1 MSTIEFKNVSH
12 HDILK
17 NISGQFK
24 SNHITALI
32 GPSGAGKSTTL
43 KHINGLLSPSS
54 GDIYIDNQD
63 IKNIDIIKLRRS
75 IGFAFQSSPMLE
87 GTVYE
92 NLKFPKDLFNE
103 NFTKDEAISF
113 LEKVNISSDFI
124 DRPVRKLSGGE
135 KSRIALARTLVN
147 NPDILLLDEITASV
161 DVKIAREI
169 EQLIL
174 KNQKEFNLTVIW
186 VTHDLSQAQRVSD
199 DFWYLQK
206 GELIEFGNIE
216 GLNNPKSNEL
226 KKFLEGEY

>member
-12 HDILK
+12 QDILK

-24 SNHITALI
+24 NNQITALI

-54 GDIYIDNQD
+54 GDIYIGDKN
-63 IKNIDIIKLRRS
+63 IKDIDIIKLRRS
-75 IGFAFQSSPMLE
+75 IGFAFQSSPMLQ
-87 GTVYE
+87 GTVYD

-103 NFTKDEAISF
+103 SFTKDEAISF
-113 LEKVNISSDFI
+113 LEKVDISGDFI

-161 DVKIAREI
+161 DVNIAREI
-169 EQLIL
+169 EKLIL
-174 KNQKEFNLTVIW
+174 KNQKDFNLTVVW
-186 VTHDLSQAQRVSD
+186 VTHDLSQAKRVSD
-199 DFWYLQK
+199 DFWYLQT
-206 GELIEFGNIE
+206 GELLEYGSIE
-216 GLNNPKSNEL
+216 GLNKPKSKEL
-226 KKFLEGEY
+226 RKFLEGEY

>member
-12 HDILK
+12 NNILK

-32 GPSGAGKSTTL
+32 GPSGTGKSTTL

-54 GDIYIDNQD
+54 GDIYIDKTD
-63 IKNIDIIKLRRS
+63 IKDIDIIKLRRS

-87 GTVYE
+87 GTVYD

-103 NFTKDEAISF
+103 TFTKDEAISF
-113 LEKVNISSDFI
+113 LEKVNISSEFI

-135 KSRIALARTLVN
+135 KSRVALARTLVN

-174 KNQKEFNLTVIW
+174 KNQKEFNLTVVW
-186 VTHDLSQAQRVSD
+186 VTHDLSQAKRVSD
-199 DFWYLQK
+199 DFWYLQN
-206 GELIEFGNIE
+206 GELIEFGNID
-216 GLNNPKSNEL
+216 GLNNPKSKEL